1 MKKLALVAIVALAT
15 PALACPNH
23 DEATPTKTAQK
34 SDPKTDAKDAKDAK
48 KPDTATNA
56 KPAAPATPAKP
67 ADPNK
72 PDKVSSR

>member
-1 MKKLALVAIVALAT
+1 MKKLVLVAIVAFTT

-23 DEATPTKTAQK
+23 DEATPTKTAEK
-34 SDPKTDAKDAKDAK
+34 ATPAKDAK
-48 KPDTATNA
+48 KPDPATTAKT
-56 KPAAPATPAKP
+56 PATPAQKP